1 MQFSL
6 KSAQERVKSH
16 IFRFFQARMRTDSIS
31 NSVAWLNG
39 LKTEAITTGE
49 NLCYFRSAI
58 LHDLKGFLCFITF
71 IVKYGKGSLHYRGSV
86 LAME

>member
-16 IFRFFQARMRTDSIS
+16 IIRFFQARMRTDSIS

-58 LHDLKGFLCFITF
+58 LHDLKGFC
-71 IVKYGKGSLHYRGSV
+71 V
-86 LAME
+86 LLLLL